1 MPRPNVEA
9 ERRDQIQRATCAV
22 IAESGIRDLRMT
34 DVAKQAGVSSGTVHY
49 YFESKQALIH
59 AAFEYNFRHSMQ
71 RRKDI
76 LVTGGDA
83 LTLLERVVASYAP
96 ADPDSV
102 AAWRV
107 WAELWVHGLREPELR
122 ELNETIY
129 GEWRAIVFGLVRA
142 AQDQDLLTG
151 GDPSIIANTIVAMI
165 DGLAIQVLLGSRDM
179 TLARMR
185 ETCRAY
191 VNSLRKNVA
200 PLN

>member
-1 MPRPNVEA
+1 MPRPSVEA
-9 ERRDQIQRATCAV
+9 ERKDQLLRATCAV

-49 YFESKQALIH
+49 YFDSKQALIH
-59 AAFEYNFRHSMQ
+59 AAFEYNFRDSLQ
-71 RRKDI
+71 RRVD
-76 LVTGGDA
+76 LLTTGGDA
-83 LTLLERVVASYAP
+83 LTLLERVVTSYAP

-122 ELNETIY
+122 ALNETIY
-129 GEWRAIVFGLVRA
+129 GEWRAIVVGLVRD
-142 AQDQDLLTG
+142 AQDQGLLVP
-151 GDPSIIANTIVAMI
+151 GDAVQVANTIVAMI

-191 VNSLRKNVA
+191 VNALRKNGA